1 MGNKRR
7 KGNKPGKINTRSRD
21 VTSAK
26 GKRAAR
32 AAQAGG
38 SRDPKWLRYVDWM
51 LRAESV
57 AAVMKN
63 GSVLLDGAKEVL
75 GPFLDILANSVL
87 RLQASAGLDAKP
99 PVPGDALGDVAGSIA
114 RLNRL
119 NDGRQAMREAGDWF
133 VRNRERLETLSTAER
148 QAWLALLDEHV
159 RAGTRDAGVPV
170 GVAEIEALTDAFFID
185 LMLER
190 KEQVPV
196 ARFRRQKV

>member
-1 MGNKRR
+1 M
-7 KGNKPGKINTRSRD
+7 P
-21 VTSAK
+21 A
-26 GKRAAR
+26 
-32 AAQAGG
+32 
-38 SRDPKWLRYVDWM
+38 
-51 LRAESV
+51 
-57 AAVMKN
+57 
-63 GSVLLDGAKEVL
+63 
-75 GPFLDILANSVL
+75 
-87 RLQASAGLDAKP
+87 
-99 PVPGDALGDVAGSIA
+99 DALGDVAGSIA

-133 VRNRERLETLSTAER
+133 VRNRERLEKLSAAER

-196 ARFRRQKV
+196 ARIRRQKV